1 MNYFIIN
8 YDTFEEL
15 VEFKNINCNIK
26 KIELQNIKKIL
37 EELKLM
43 VKSIE
48 NETPMKKIYLKNYTI
63 KLLIE
68 TMNYIMTDTEY
79 LKNIIKYLKE
89 VKLKCNVQYNKYTK
103 ELYKYKL
110 LYDKNIY
117 NLEKRSS
124 TAYTDII
131 LLNNIFIKFI
141 NYIIKNIDIDKN
153 IINEEN
159 NKFNI
164 LSKYFSIIDIFI
176 FNLVFIFGAGKKKF
190 ILDNKY
196 KFYEEKK
203 KFILDNKYIKLYE
216 ELIKMYEEITKN
228 NIYINYDKI
237 NDKKVIY
244 LNNLYDNYSN
254 LYYKLLNEIMND
266 KKYIKSYIEHSKFL
280 REKYGKCWRFRVRR
294 QACLD
299 LLIKNKKDKLSN
311 IMIKSIKKLIK
322 ITDNIYE

>member
-164 LSKYFSIIDIFI
+164 LSKYFSILGISYFDNTFI
-176 FNLVFIFGAGKKKF
+176 FSGWK
-190 ILDNKY
+190 
-196 KFYEEKK
+196 E